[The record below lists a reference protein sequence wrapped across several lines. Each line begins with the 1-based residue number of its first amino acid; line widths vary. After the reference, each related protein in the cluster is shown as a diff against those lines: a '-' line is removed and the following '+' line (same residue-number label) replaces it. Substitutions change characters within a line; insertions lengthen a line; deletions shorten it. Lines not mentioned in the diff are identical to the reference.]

1 MLEPSEPLDQ
11 ERLDDI
17 CSVCLSDFSEGD
29 TCVTQCQH
37 TFCKGCLDAW
47 FDSNHLTC
55 PLCRTNIQYFR
66 HQGIDKRIVCIYKR
80 PDVRPAAPR
89 IQRNT
94 IVVSQRTLVTLN
106 FFGFVSFTSLIL
118 SLYFWIRF
126 YHMDPPDHP
135 DHSDH
140 P

>member
-11 ERLDDI
+11 RLEDI
-17 CSVCLSDFSEGD
+17 CSVCLSNFSEAD

-66 HQGIDKRIVCIYKR
+66 HQGIDKRIVCIYR
-80 PDVRPAAPR
+80 RMPTPPLQGPPENLFQMSR
-89 IQRNT
+89 
-94 IVVSQRTLVTLN
+94 RTYILLN
-106 FFGFVSFTSLIL
+106 MISAFSFSAFSICAMMWFQCERHVACPEDIL
-118 SLYFWIRF
+118 GGQ
-126 YHMDPPDHP
+126 P
-135 DHSDH
+135 
-140 P
+140 